1 VTTYCNRVHYMVSV
15 GGGDRRRLV
24 SMRKYGSEVG
34 AVVPCALA
42 QRRGQVAVRD
52 ILLRELSPRGARS
65 GVTGR

>member
-1 VTTYCNRVHYMVSV
+1 
-15 GGGDRRRLV
+15 LV